1 MAASGTMSWRIASG
15 FASEAPVELLTV
27 VVLVVGNLLAV
38 LRRSLRGEPGSSR
51 SKTNYARPSRY
62 RRELCSSR
70 YRQRLSH
77 GRFISGTTSSLALRS
92 RTNPPGEIFTLHQ
105 PPPQKCTSCRKAC
118 CASVLADTSCRLHG
132 YFLGQPEVC
141 SHGIEPR
148 RRRKMSQVVIE

>member
-105 PPPQKCTSCRKAC
+105 PPPPRNARRAEKLAARRCWRTRLVGYTGIFWVSLKC
-118 CASVLADTSCRLHG
+118 VLTGLNHG
-132 YFLGQPEVC
+132 GV
-141 SHGIEPR
+141 GR
-148 RRRKMSQVVIE
+148 